1 MAKRPQ
7 KSLREARRPKS
18 SRNLF
23 LVGYLY
29 MMTTKLRVHELAKEL
44 GLSSKETIQKL
55 GDLGI
60 IVKSHSSTIDASEA
74 AKLRELVEGK
84 PVTEPT
90 PAEPKEAKPKVEP
103 SPEEIPP
110 EEPEPAPARVV
121 QIPRGAT
128 VEEFASKVGIPPTDI
143 IKMLLALGE
152 MKTINQSLTDD
163 AMELLAVELGRE
175 ISIVSP
181 EESVE
186 EPSEVEEEEEDIA
199 AEARAPV
206 VTVMGHVDHGKSSI
220 LQHFRKKEMLSQEA
234 GGITQAIGAY
244 QVHSNGRV
252 VTFID
257 TPGHEAFTQMRAR
270 GAQVTDLA
278 VLVVAADDGVQP
290 QTIEALD
297 HARAA
302 GVPIIVAVNKVDKPE
317 SDPTRVRQQLA
328 ELGLQP
334 EEWGG
339 DTVYVDVS
347 AKQGTNMDQLL
358 EMINLVSDLQELKGS
373 GKATARGVAIEA
385 HLDKGRGPVATL
397 LVQRGTL
404 QIGAPVVC
412 GSAWAKV
419 RSMVDE
425 NGKSLTHA
433 DISQPVQVSGWS
445 KVPSAGDD
453 FRVLRDEREAK
464 HLAQEREAK
473 IRHAELVAAGKPR
486 TLEDLLSLTRTGE
499 LPELRVI
506 VKADTQGSVE
516 ALVDSLAKMDQT
528 QVRLNIL
535 RRGVGA
541 ITEND
546 VTLAAA
552 SGAIVVG
559 FNVRADAS
567 ARQLG
572 EREGVDV
579 RHYEVIYQLLN
590 DIEQATKGLLAPEE
604 EEVVL
609 GAAEIREVFR
619 TPRGNI
625 AGCYVTDGQIA
636 RGARARLVREGAI
649 VYTGVVSS
657 LRRFKDDVREVA
669 TGFECGIGLENY
681 NDIKQ
686 GDVIEAFE
694 IREVART

>member
-1 MAKRPQ
+1 
-7 KSLREARRPKS
+7 
-18 SRNLF
+18 
-23 LVGYLY
+23 

-128 VEEFASKVGIPPTDI
+128 VEEFASKVGLPPTDI

-186 EPSEVEEEEEDIA
+186 EPSDVEEEEEDIA

-453 FRVLRDEREAK
+453 FRVLRGEREAK

>member
-1 MAKRPQ
+1 
-7 KSLREARRPKS
+7 
-18 SRNLF
+18 
-23 LVGYLY
+23 

-84 PVTEPT
+84 PVSVAEPA

-110 EEPEPAPARVV
+110 EEAEPAPARVV

-128 VEEFASKVGIPPTDI
+128 LEEFASKVGLPPTDI

-649 VYTGVVSS
+649 VYTGVVWS

-694 IREVART
+694 IREVAST

>member
-1 MAKRPQ
+1 
-7 KSLREARRPKS
+7 
-18 SRNLF
+18 
-23 LVGYLY
+23 

-84 PVTEPT
+84 PVSVAEPA

-110 EEPEPAPARVV
+110 EEAEPAPARVV

-128 VEEFASKVGIPPTDI
+128 VEEFASKVGLPPTDI

-649 VYTGVVSS
+649 VYTGVVWS

>member
-1 MAKRPQ
+1 
-7 KSLREARRPKS
+7 
-18 SRNLF
+18 
-23 LVGYLY
+23 

-110 EEPEPAPARVV
+110 EEPEPAPAPARVV